1 MNEEAKDAFKKMNQ
15 DFFDRNIEEVV
26 WSKENNRLIV
36 KMKNKHKYEFTGDIA
51 MQIYKKLSY

>member
-36 KMKNKHKYEFTGDIA
+36 KMKNKYKYEFTGDIA